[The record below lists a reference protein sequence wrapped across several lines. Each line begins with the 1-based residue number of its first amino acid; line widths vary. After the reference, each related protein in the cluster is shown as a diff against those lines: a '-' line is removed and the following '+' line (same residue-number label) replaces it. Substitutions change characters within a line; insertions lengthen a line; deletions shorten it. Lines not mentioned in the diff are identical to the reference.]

1 MWKKIVSVGEQ
12 KLNELATQVLSNEAL
27 IEGLQD
33 AMKAA
38 LNARKQVVQTVKA
51 TLKLVNV
58 PSLDDIQRLQTKLD
72 EIEQVFADVRQALD
86 ERDEKKKS

>member
-27 IEGLQD
+27 IEGVQD
-33 AMKAA
+33 AMKMA
-38 LNARKQVVQTVKA
+38 LGARKQAVTTVK
-51 TLKLVNV
+51 TVLKLINV

-72 EIEQVFADVRQALD
+72 EIQQVFDDVKQSLD
-86 ERDEKKKS
+86 EQGK

>member
-27 IEGLQD
+27 IEGVQD
-33 AMKAA
+33 MMKVA
-38 LNARKQVVQTVKA
+38 LNARKSAVTTVKTA
-51 TLKLVNV
+51 LKLVNV

-86 ERDEKKKS
+86 ERDRTPK